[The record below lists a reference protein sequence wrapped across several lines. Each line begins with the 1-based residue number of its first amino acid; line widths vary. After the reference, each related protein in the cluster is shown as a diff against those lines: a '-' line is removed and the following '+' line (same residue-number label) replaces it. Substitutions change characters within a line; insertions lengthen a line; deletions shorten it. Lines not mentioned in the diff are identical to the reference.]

1 MHILMMFLHNLPVLC
16 GFPLTCLLFFRYTIP
31 GVMQMLIPFEELKR
45 HDFMLSDIN
54 AMVQTPRSAQW
65 QMQNR
70 SKTSLLYI
78 SGGSCCFTSPE
89 GVFSAEEGALLYLP
103 KGSSHSVTVTGGSLE
118 YCTVNF
124 ELSINGEMVLFS
136 RYPLKLTDHASSDCQ
151 EAVWNLAE
159 NYYSED
165 NTVAKS
171 CMLCTIFLS
180 LQHTQLNQRSI
191 QLSPA
196 IRCMREQIMQ
206 NPVKGRF
213 CAAELAALCNLST
226 AQFYHL
232 FRMEYGITPLEYHNN
247 LLLHKA
253 VLLLETQQYA
263 VAEIASMMGFDS
275 PAYFS
280 RFFKKHKG
288 IPPSK
293 LLLK

>member
-1 MHILMMFLHNLPVLC
+1 
-16 GFPLTCLLFFRYTIP
+16 
-31 GVMQMLIPFEELKR
+31 MLIPFEELKR
-45 HDFMLSDIN
+45 HDFTLSNIN
-54 AMVQTPRSAQW
+54 AIVQASTSAQW
-65 QMQNR
+65 EVQNR
-70 SKTSLLYI
+70 GKTSVLYI
-78 SGGSCCFTSPE
+78 LGGSCNFSSQE
-89 GVFSAEEGALLYLP
+89 GSFSVEEGALVYLP
-103 KGSSHSVTVTGGSLE
+103 KGSFHSVTVTGSPLE
-118 YCTVNF
+118 FCTVNF
-124 ELSINGEMVLFS
+124 DLSVNGEMTLFS
-136 RYPLKLTDHASSDCQ
+136 RHPLKLTDHASSDCL
-151 EAVWNLAE
+151 EAIRNLTE

-165 NTVAKS
+165 NTVAKT

-196 IRCMREQIMQ
+196 VHRMRGQIMQ
-206 NPVKGRF
+206 APVTGRF

-232 FRMEYGITPLEYHNN
+232 FHMEYGITPLEYHNN

-263 VAEIASMMGFDS
+263 VAEIASMLGFDN

-288 IPPSK
+288 IPPSRF
-293 LLLK
+293 LLK

>member
-1 MHILMMFLHNLPVLC
+1 
-16 GFPLTCLLFFRYTIP
+16 
-31 GVMQMLIPFEELKR
+31 MLIPFEELKR
-45 HDFMLSDIN
+45 HNFTLSDIN
-54 AMVQTPRSAQW
+54 AIFQIPISRQW
-65 QMQNR
+65 QVQGR
-70 SKTSLLYI
+70 SKTSLLYV
-78 SGGSCCFTSPE
+78 SRGGCSFSSPE
-89 GVFSAEEGALLYLP
+89 GSFSAEEGALVYLP
-103 KGSSHSVTVTGGSLE
+103 KGSSHSGTVTGSPLE

-124 ELSINGEMVLFS
+124 ELSVDGEMALFS
-136 RYPLKLTDHASSDCQ
+136 RYPLKLTDHVSPDCW
-151 EAVWNLAE
+151 EAIRDLTE
-159 NYYSED
+159 NNYSEK
-165 NTVAKS
+165 NTVATS

-180 LQHTQLNQRSI
+180 LQHTQHSQRRSR
-191 QLSPA
+191 LSPA
-196 IRCMREQIMQ
+196 VHSMREQIMQ
-206 NPVKGRF
+206 DPVTGRF

-263 VAEIASMMGFDS
+263 VAEIASMLGFDG